1 MRSNKEA
8 RKPKKEVKKIAAKPS
23 AKGVVAKD

>member
-8 RKPKKEVKKIAAKPS
+8 RKPKKAKPKATPTS
-23 AKGVVAKD
+23 KGLGAKE